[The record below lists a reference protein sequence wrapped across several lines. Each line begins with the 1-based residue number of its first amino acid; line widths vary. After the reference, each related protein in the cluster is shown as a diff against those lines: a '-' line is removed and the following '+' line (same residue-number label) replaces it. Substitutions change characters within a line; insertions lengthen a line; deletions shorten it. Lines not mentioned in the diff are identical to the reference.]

1 MLSVLFKTYR
11 VKPFARDS
19 RATETGNRIDTDQT
33 DRSQATKLRKM
44 EDTWTELENSNSDL
58 LLS

>member
-11 VKPFARDS
+11 VKPFVRDS
-19 RATETGNRIDTDQT
+19 RATETGNKIGTDQT

-58 LLS
+58 PLC

>member
-11 VKPFARDS
+11 VKPFVRDS

>member
-11 VKPFARDS
+11 VKPFVRDS
-19 RATETGNRIDTDQT
+19 PATETGNKIDTDQT

-58 LLS
+58 PLC

>member
-11 VKPFARDS
+11 VKPFVRDR
-19 RATETGNRIDTDQT
+19 RATETGNKIDTDQT

-58 LLS
+58 PLS